1 MAADLPKTRALML
14 VILFSIYIVSS
25 APILVVDAASFDGTY
40 DYAYNWYYSPA
51 REWRTVRVSSGFIVK
66 NGRISSSPSGL
77 NGWVASNGNVR
88 FTGPCPYGG
97 HQTVFTGSINSDG
110 EGGGYYRC
118 GYSGH
123 PNPGGRWSV
132 TRVSSPGIFGLIDDL
147 LGSTEAVTLVAII
160 GGLSIAAAGIWNI
173 EKKRS
178 GKEKL
183 RKVGGPSQ
191 TQQPIP
197 PSESLEFSP
206 YQVDAPSP
214 EISPSSTTHEI
225 LPSTIGIPSPP
236 ASPEAGVTIR
246 NPPPSQLDLNAV
258 WFSDRV
264 NLSWQQPQFDAN
276 LYTLQG
282 YDVYQLQYTG
292 ASTVPTK
299 IHLGTLPPGST
310 GTTVPHTQTYTYST
324 SGDTAGYIVEARL
337 GYTSSTG
344 QPQIYRVSNMVHT
357 PYPPS

>member
-1 MAADLPKTRALML
+1 MT
-14 VILFSIYIVSS
+14 
-25 APILVVDAASFDGTY
+25 PILVVDAANFDGTY
-40 DYAYNWYYSPA
+40 NYVYNYYDSRKDPGE
-51 REWRTVRVSSGFIVK
+51 RWVTVSISSGFIVR
-66 NGRISSSPSGL
+66 NGRISSNPSGL
-77 NGWVASNGNVR
+77 TGWVDSNGNVR

-97 HQTVFTGSINSDG
+97 HQTVFTGTIGSNG
-110 EGGGYYRC
+110 KGGGYYHC

-132 TRVSSPGIFGLIDDL
+132 TRVSSPGIFSFIEDL
-147 LGSTEAVTLVAII
+147 LGSTEVVTMVAII
-160 GGLSIAAAGIWNI
+160 GGLSIAVAGIWNI

-178 GKEKL
+178 GKEEL
-183 RKVGGPSQ
+183 RKVVSPFQ
-191 TQQPIP
+191 TQQPTL
-197 PSESLEFSP
+197 PSESYEFSP

-214 EISPSSTTHEI
+214 QTSPPSTTHEI
-225 LPSTIGIPSPP
+225 PPSTIGIPSPP
-236 ASPEAGVTIR
+236 ASPEAGVTISH
-246 NPPPSQLDLNAV
+246 PPPSQLDLNAV

-264 NLSWQQPQFDAN
+264 NLSWQQPQFDASI
-276 LYTLQG
+276 YTLQG

-292 ASTVPTK
+292 ASTVPAK

-310 GTTVPHTQTYTYST
+310 GTTVPYTQTYTYST

-344 QPQIYRVSNMVHT
+344 QPQIFRVSNIVHT